1 MFLLKA
7 TIDSIPSYWFNLFKL
22 PVTVLSK
29 LEQIRRDFLWGHNT
43 GNNVS
48 TSKMHLL
55 NWEKICV
62 PKNSGGLGIV
72 PLKHRNISLLAKWW
86 WRCYNERNRL
96 WNRLLSEK
104 YGAGLSFDITALTQ
118 RKDCSFTIKNVANL
132 GSAFEVSSL
141 ISRECFMWKVGEGNK
156 ILFWED
162 YWLENGILS
171 LLLPRLYR
179 ISKLKLCSIK
189 CFAHIWRVGEQEKQI
204 SQVVDHPKLLLNI

>member
-1 MFLLKA
+1 M
-7 TIDSIPSYWFNLFKL
+7 
-22 PVTVLSK
+22 
-29 LEQIRRDFLWGHNT
+29 
-43 GNNVS
+43 
-48 TSKMHLL
+48 
-55 NWEKICV
+55 

-104 YGAGLSFDITALTQ
+104 YGAGLSFGITALTQ